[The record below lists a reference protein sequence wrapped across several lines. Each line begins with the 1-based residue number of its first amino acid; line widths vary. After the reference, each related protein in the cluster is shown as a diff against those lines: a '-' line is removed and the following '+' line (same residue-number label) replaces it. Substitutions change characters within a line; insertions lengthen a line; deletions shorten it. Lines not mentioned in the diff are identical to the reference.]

1 MPVSST
7 LARNF
12 LGSNKALTIFLT
24 KAPFFLFFP
33 MGGPFPRIKAGRG
46 GRTIANSNAKMNAY
60 HAASRAVLR
69 RPDPLSC

>member
-24 KAPFFLFFP
+24 KAPFFFFLWAALV
-33 MGGPFPRIKAGRG
+33 PRIKAGRG